1 MDTPK
6 VSFNSTSLPTAQ
18 ARDDITKMLKTIR
31 EVSKLNEN
39 KETTSEIG
47 SNFQTLLEKTTQA
60 VNEVNRIETQA
71 TQTKE
76 AYLSGAPGISMTDVV
91 IASQKSSVA
100 FQALLSVRNKLLEAY
115 QRIMDMPV

>member
-6 VSFNSTSLPTAQ
+6 ISFNTSSLATAD
-18 ARDDITKMLKTIR
+18 ARSDITRMLKTIR
-31 EVSKLNEN
+31 EVSQSHEN
-39 KETTSEIG
+39 KETTSEVG
-47 SNFQTLLEKTTQA
+47 SNFQALLDKTTQA
-60 VNEVNRIETQA
+60 VNEVNRVDTASSQA
-71 TQTKE
+71 RE

-91 IASQKSSVA
+91 LASQKSAVA